1 MALARGAAGAPL
13 VLSASDAQPHAF
25 DPAALRAAAARLV
38 PGARLARVDTLDAY
52 DFYYYARDEHAMLGH
67 VEKPLPAWRLVYDDP
82 QATWVY
88 LDPRTG
94 QILSRQDRGPRAS
107 RWLFA
112 FLHSWDWTGLLSR
125 RPLWD
130 ALLIFLSL
138 GGAALSLTGAVIG
151 WRRLGKKLRA

>member
-1 MALARGAAGAPL
+1 M
-13 VLSASDAQPHAF
+13 Q
-25 DPAALRAAAARLV
+25 
-38 PGARLARVDTLDAY
+38 AY

-67 VEKPLPAWRLVYDDP
+67 VEKPLPVWRLTYDDP

-94 QILSRQDRGPRAS
+94 QIVSRQDSGSRTS

-130 ALLIFLSL
+130 ALLVFLSL